1 MGTNSPGGSQHSLEP
16 QQWLRLLPRWSLT
29 IGLVGLGF
37 LITFVVFVGPPDSD
51 SALGARY
58 QELFQAVRAP
68 AAYRVQMVLDA
79 FLWLLTGGLLF
90 VFAGVLRYRAPVRSA
105 FIGALGIAQL
115 TGVIGA
121 LLRANGIG
129 ELASQYAT
137 ATADQQALLLQSYL
151 SIERVITSLFQAG
164 NLLRGPG
171 FLLVAWV
178 AYSLA
183 GFPRWLA
190 FWLALA
196 GLLDVAQF
204 VAVATG
210 AVLPTNP
217 PPIVLAIVVVSFPLV
232 FAMAAALWRPAPA
245 LVSAISRQ
253 VAERE

>member
-1 MGTNSPGGSQHSLEP
+1 MGTNSPGEP
-16 QQWLRLLPRWSLT
+16 QPNFEPERWLRLLPRWSLM

-37 LITFVVFVGPPDSD
+37 LITFLVFVGPPDSD
-51 SALGARY
+51 SAMGARY
-58 QELFQAVRAP
+58 QELFQAMGAP

-115 TGVIGA
+115 TGVIGG

-129 ELASQYAT
+129 EFASQYAT
-137 ATADQQALLLQSYL
+137 ATADQQVLLLQSYL
-151 SIERVITSLFQAG
+151 SVERVITSLFQAG

-178 AYSLA
+178 AYSLP

-190 FWLALA
+190 VWLSLP
-196 GLLDVAQF
+196 GLLDIAQF

-217 PPIVLAIVVVSFPLV
+217 PPIILALVVVSFPMV

-245 LVSAISRQ
+245 LVSAISRPG
-253 VAERE
+253 AERE